1 MNDLTIFLIPFLCT
15 KGRDN
20 TVKVRS
26 IINRVSECIQFVQI
40 GEHNFAVLI
49 I

>member
-1 MNDLTIFLIPFLCT
+1 MNDLAVSLIPFLCT
-15 KGRDN
+15 KSRDN